1 MGLALALLLLSLA
14 SISAVLPAFFRQKV
28 LPILTLPLLAG
39 PCISAFA
46 IEDTMIGDAVPVV
59 NVIDSRES
67 EDQSGEELR
76 RVAKKVLLQQKASE
90 DDSYVNKLKKEQ
102 LKQESRKKSKVQ
114 RSKDL
119 CETLGTIFITNKCI
133 FCSLTLLKI
142 LIY

>member
-1 MGLALALLLLSLA
+1 MLLLLSLG

-46 IEDTMIGDAVPVV
+46 IEDSMVSDVIPVI
-59 NVIDSRES
+59 NVIDSR
-67 EDQSGEELR
+67 QSGDQADEEQR
-76 RVAKKVLLQQKASE
+76 RVAKKLLLQQKASD

-102 LKQESRKKSKVQ
+102 SKQESRKKSKVQ

-119 CETLGTIFITNKCI
+119 CETLGTIFYN
-133 FCSLTLLKI
+133 
-142 LIY
+142 